1 MSTDGTKAF
10 SKKPH
15 HHGRRTHSKHKTAP
29 VDAVSGVLL
38 VDKPQGVTSFG
49 VVEEVRRLLG
59 VRRVGHCGTLDP
71 LATGLLVILIGE
83 CTKVAQYLTDE
94 DKAYE
99 GQIRLGQ
106 ETDTDD
112 SEGKVL
118 EERDASA
125 VTLAQAE
132 AHAQKF
138 LGTISQK
145 PPRFS
150 AQKRQGVRA
159 YERARAGE
167 DFEPE
172 ARDVVVHEIMLRRY
186 EGGLLDFTCR
196 VGKGTYVRSL
206 ARDLGA
212 ALGVGGH
219 VSNLRR
225 TYSGGFSLQNAL
237 TLPELEAMT
246 LEERRAR
253 VHTLA
258 QAWAPRPVISL
269 STEDTARVRRGQQ
282 ASLDKDAVTAPEGA
296 AATALAICGTQ
307 PIAVGRLEWD
317 RITRMYVFAP
327 ERNLFVG

>member
-1 MSTDGTKAF
+1 
-10 SKKPH
+10 
-15 HHGRRTHSKHKTAP
+15 
-29 VDAVSGVLL
+29 
-38 VDKPQGVTSFG
+38 
-49 VVEEVRRLLG
+49 VVEEIRRLLS

-118 EERDASA
+118 AEHDASR

-132 AHAQKF
+132 AEARKF
-138 LGTISQK
+138 IGTISQK

-172 ARDVVVHEIMLRRY
+172 ARDVIVHEIALRRY
-186 EGGLLDFTCR
+186 DGGLLDFTCR

-206 ARDLGA
+206 ARDIGSG
-212 ALGVGGH
+212 LGVGGH

-225 TYSGGFSLQNAL
+225 TYSGGFSLQHAI
-237 TLPELEAMT
+237 TLPQLEALT
-246 LEERRAR
+246 LEERRAK
-253 VHTLA
+253 VSTLA
-258 QAWAPRPVISL
+258 EAWSPRPLITL
-269 STEDTARVRRGQQ
+269 NAEDTARVRRGQQ
-282 ASLDKDAVTAPEGA
+282 ASLDKESVAAPEGA
-296 AATALAICGTQ
+296 GATALAMSGTQ

-317 RITRMYVFAP
+317 RLTRMYVFAP
-327 ERNLFVG
+327 ERNLFVA

>member
-1 MSTDGTKAF
+1 M
-10 SKKPH
+10 
-15 HHGRRTHSKHKTAP
+15 
-29 VDAVSGVLL
+29 
-38 VDKPQGVTSFG
+38 TSFG
-49 VVEEVRRLLG
+49 VVEEIRRLLG

-94 DKAYE
+94 DKAYQ

-118 EERDASA
+118 EERDASH

-132 AHAQKF
+132 AEAQKF
-138 LGTISQK
+138 IGTISQT

-172 ARDVVVHEIMLRRY
+172 ARNVIVHEIALRRY
-186 EGGLLDFTCR
+186 EAGLLDFTCR

-206 ARDLGA
+206 ARDIGSG
-212 ALGVGGH
+212 LGVGGH
-219 VSNLRR
+219 VANLRR
-225 TYSGGFSLQNAL
+225 TYSGGFSLEHAH
-237 TLPELEAMT
+237 TLPELEALT
-246 LEERRAR
+246 LEERRAK

-258 QAWAPRPVISL
+258 DAWSPRPVITL
-269 STEDTARVRRGQQ
+269 NAEDTVRVRRGQQ
-282 ASLDKDAVTAPEGA
+282 ASLDKESVAAPEGSG
-296 AATALAICGTQ
+296 ATALAISGTQ

-317 RITRMYVFAP
+317 RITRMYLFAP
-327 ERNLFVG
+327 ERNLFVAP